1 MKIILICATGRSGS
15 TTLQRIV
22 NTIKDSDITGEK
34 GYVIENI
41 LQSYRDLINTNHHR
55 HKMTLELGCPNAGI
69 TFREKEHCFKP
80 CWFNNFY
87 IETVKDN
94 YRKLITSIISGLD
107 KRVIG
112 FKEIRWFQDDN
123 LVDGSFKIKDGSL
136 INIFLELFPE
146 TKIIFHIDDNLER
159 QKNSAWFKNHPDS
172 EKTLQIINDKIIK
185 FSEMN
190 NCYLS
195 YMKDLFN
202 IEKQKKMF
210 GFLEE
215 DFNEELY
222 DFIIKNKYE

>member
-41 LQSYRDLINTNHHR
+41 LQSYKGLIMN
-55 HKMTLELGCPNAGI
+55 PNLNNGLNPGI
-69 TFREKEHCFKP
+69 SYVEKEHCFKP
-80 CWFNNFY
+80 CWFNNY
-87 IETVKDN
+87 NIDNVKDN
-94 YRKLITSIISGLD
+94 YKKLITSIISSSD

-112 FKEIRWFQDDN
+112 FKEIRWFEKCDN
-123 LVDGSFKIKDGSL
+123 LGDGSL

-146 TKIIFHIDDNLER
+146 TKIILHIDDNLER
-159 QKNSAWFKNHPDS
+159 QKNSGWFKDNPDS
-172 EKTLQIINDKIIK
+172 EKKLQIMNDKIIK

-202 IEKQKKMF
+202 IEKQKEMF
-210 GFLEE
+210 KFLEE

-222 DFIIKNKYE
+222 DFIIKNKYES